1 MFGRIVLAL
10 ILLLVALFAGLLACA
25 YDPGYSSKSDKEFE
39 ELMQDQTSLP
49 GCLLAGFIITFG
61 ALLLLGLMWV
71 VFGWLGADPDGM
83 TLLPWMPR
91 G

>member
-39 ELMQDQTSLP
+39 ELVQDQTSLP
-49 GCLLAGFIITFG
+49 GCLLAWFILTFG
-61 ALLLLGLMWV
+61 ALLFLGLIWV
-71 VFGWLGADPDGM
+71 VFGRLGADPDEM
-83 TLLPWMPR
+83 MLLPWIPR